1 MRGRDGRCAVARA
14 PKQRRPVI
22 RVVVLVL
29 AVALAA
35 LALIA
40 ALVWRP
46 LVSSLH
52 LDPAALLARI
62 APADAKALPAGA
74 ARAP

>member
-1 MRGRDGRCAVARA
+1 VPR
-14 PKQRRPVI
+14 PPEQHRPVI
-22 RVVVLVL
+22 RLLLVAL
-29 AVALAA
+29 AIGLAA

-46 LVSSLH
+46 LISSLY
-52 LDPAALLARI
+52 LCT
-62 APADAKALPAGA
+62 APARGRGGDAFAANTTPVCAGA

>member
-1 MRGRDGRCAVARA
+1 VAR
-14 PKQRRPVI
+14 PPEQHRPAI
-22 RVVVLVL
+22 RLLLVAL
-29 AVALAA
+29 AIGLAA

-46 LVSSLH
+46 LISSLH
-52 LDPAALLARI
+52 LGP
-62 APADAKALPAGA
+62 APARARAGDTIATALNPATAGA